1 MKKKI
6 ILLLLLTLSILSLSA
21 CNNDK
26 NEIDNSPL
34 YDGKKL
40 TIGVVGKA
48 PKVREQNIVFKGM
61 ELKDLTQDNLSSKYN
76 AVFIMKEHLSEAAKA
91 PYAKIYKNSG
101 IPFFFIESK
110 KSYVPF
116 VDEET
121 DYEDFPDTKSGDYAA
136 GYYQSG
142 ENGTYWGYGLYNNTV
157 NEVNILDVF
166 SRIFKTIETID
177 NQK

>member
-6 ILLLLLTLSILSLSA
+6 ILFLLFTLTILSA
-21 CNNDK
+21 CNNI
-26 NEIDNSPL
+26 NEVQNSPL
-34 YDGKKL
+34 YDGEII

-48 PKVREQNIVFKGM
+48 PKVREQNVIFKSI

-76 AVFIMKEHLSEAAKA
+76 AIFIMKEHLSEAAKA

-110 KSYVPF
+110 KSFVPF
-116 VDEET
+116 IYENI
-121 DYEDFPDTKSGDYAA
+121 DYKESPDSAGEYAS

-142 ENGTYWGYGLYNNTV
+142 DSGQSWGFGLYNDTV
-157 NEVNILDVF
+157 NEVNIEDVF

-177 NQK
+177 KQK

>member
-6 ILLLLLTLSILSLSA
+6 ILLLFLTLFILSA

-26 NEIDNSPL
+26 NKIDNSPI
-34 YDGKKL
+34 YDGKAL

-48 PKVREQNIVFKGM
+48 PKVREQNIVFKGI

-76 AVFIMKEHLSEAAKA
+76 AVLIMKEHLSEAAKA
-91 PYAKIYKNSG
+91 PYAEIYKNSG
-101 IPFFFIESK
+101 IPFFFIETK
-110 KSYVPF
+110 KSFVPF
-116 VDEET
+116 VDEEV
-121 DYEDFPDTKSGDYAA
+121 DYEDFPDSKSGDFAA

-142 ENGTYWGYGLYNNTV
+142 KEGTSWGYGLYNNTV
-157 NEVNILDVF
+157 NEENIMDVF
-166 SRIFKTIETID
+166 SRIFKTIEYIE

>member
-6 ILLLLLTLSILSLSA
+6 ILFLLLALSILTA
-21 CNNDK
+21 CSNDK
-26 NEIDNSPL
+26 NEVKDSPL
-34 YDGKKL
+34 YEGKKL
-40 TIGVVGKA
+40 IIGVVGKT
-48 PKVREQNIVFKGM
+48 PKVREQNIVFKSI
-61 ELKDLTQDNLSSKYN
+61 EIKDLRQENLSSKYN
-76 AVFIMKEHLSEAAKA
+76 AVFIMKEYLSEVAKA
-91 PYAKIYKNSG
+91 LYAKIYKNSS

-121 DYEDFPDTKSGDYAA
+121 DYEEFPDTKSGDYAA
-136 GYYQSG
+136 GYYHDG

-157 NEVNILDVF
+157 NEVNILDVY
-166 SRIFKTIETID
+166 SRIFNTIG